1 TLPVLHACRRLDIA
15 GLQMCR
21 ASVLELETCRSTPT
35 VRPQL
40 RSELAPS
47 AHRRANNKPETPHS
61 EARPRAPDKL
71 YSRSCVAFLQNEG
84 PRSRNSHV
92 KGQPD
97 AQSVSNQNS
106 SYWN

>member
-1 TLPVLHACRRLDIA
+1 SDVPTFAQEPARKRLVPSPQIPRTLPVLHACRRLDIA

-71 YSRSCVAFLQNEG
+71 YSRSCVAFLQ
-84 PRSRNSHV
+84 
-92 KGQPD
+92 
-97 AQSVSNQNS
+97 
-106 SYWN
+106 